1 MKINYQECFH
11 YYRKLLLVCDEHC
24 THGIV
29 QWYQTKCRI
38 YLDEHEYPPSKFL
51 WEM

>member
-11 YYRKLLLVCDEHC
+11 YYRKLLMVSNEHA

-29 QWYQTKCRI
+29 QWYQNRARF
-38 YLDEHEYPPSKFL
+38 YFDE
-51 WEM
+51 

>member
-11 YYRKLLLVCDEHC
+11 YYRKLLVVCDEHA

-29 QWYQTKCRI
+29 NWYQSKCRW
-38 YLDEHEYPPSKFL
+38 YKDENVFKTV
-51 WEM
+51 